1 MALIGEQSTL
11 GVSSSAVLR
20 AHYTNDVFTLILILM
35 IQFAVFEISLEKL
48 PAQGNKLLAQSQ
60 KCF

>member
-1 MALIGEQSTL
+1 MGLIGEQSTL
-11 GVSSSAVLR
+11 GVMVNTLR
-20 AHYTNDVFTLILILM
+20 AHDTNDVFALILILM
-35 IQFAVFEISLEKL
+35 IQLAVFEISLEKL